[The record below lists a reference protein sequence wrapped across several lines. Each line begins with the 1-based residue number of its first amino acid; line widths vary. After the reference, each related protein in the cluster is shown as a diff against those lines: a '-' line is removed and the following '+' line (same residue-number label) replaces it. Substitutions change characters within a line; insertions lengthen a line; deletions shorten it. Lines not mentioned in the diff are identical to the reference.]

1 MYAYRAGGKT
11 IRSIRTADRLS
22 ANSVSGKRG
31 NQGCDGRS
39 VLPVHKPHE
48 GFRQNNG
55 NLNGIPVGLEN
66 IRITVYLP
74 RHIGG
79 SLQQEVVVT
88 VQQAIRLRPSSVV
101 LSVFINTIF
110 LPFASEVA
118 EGSITWK

>member
-1 MYAYRAGGKT
+1 MTVVQCCLYTNLMKAFGKT
-11 IRSIRTADRLS
+11 MEI
-22 ANSVSGKRG
+22 
-31 NQGCDGRS
+31 
-39 VLPVHKPHE
+39 
-48 GFRQNNG
+48 
-55 NLNGIPVGLEN
+55 LNGIPVRLEN

-79 SLQQEVVVT
+79 SLQQKVIVT
-88 VQQAIRLRPSSVV
+88 VHTSYQLRPSSVV